1 MATVVDFVMMVSSSV
16 SAAGI
21 IYGAS
26 QARAALHRIE
36 ENEERSLENR
46 EALRQEGIISRRQN
60 G

>member
-26 QARAALHRIE
+26 QARAALNRIE